1 MPGTAYKVAY
11 VEVSLLKE
19 EPKPEEKLQVATTFF
34 IPSIYD
40 QIRVMLTMDSAVRPM
55 L

>member
-19 EPKPEEKLQVATTFF
+19 EPKPEEKLQV
-34 IPSIYD
+34 PSRLLD
-40 QIRVMLTMDSAVRPM
+40 LPRLWFCA
-55 L
+55 